1 MMNGGMEGFVSYWG
15 KLDMAGLK
23 LTDLIEVELLQKIQ
37 DEFSK
42 YTGMAAL
49 TTDADGK
56 PITKGSAFT
65 DFCMSYTRESELG
78 YKRCMQSDKNAAI
91 MALEKGEPVV
101 YVCHAGLAD
110 FASPIMMGDK
120 LLGCFLGGQVRVS
133 SETDEKSL
141 KELADELGIEYES
154 YYRALQKTNVIDKVE
169 LEKAAK
175 FLGIIA
181 NVLSEMAYQNY
192 MSIDKYRNLERA
204 ARSQSHFLMDLS
216 SDLHENMSEW
226 ISSLESAVNNGS
238 IEKVMGVI
246 DTMLT
251 NGTTTYS
258 IIGDIV
264 DYMKFSDGNVALYE
278 SPYSIS
284 DVVQAVVE
292 LEEEEA
298 LQKRV
303 RLSYKIEDTVPEQL
317 LGDGGRIGQV
327 LTKLITNGIA
337 LKDVNQGD
345 SEIRIFVSAKKDS
358 YAHILTIR
366 VQNCGE
372 VLTGEELAVV
382 REYFSRGILRL
393 QEREELSEFSLSI
406 VDMFVRQMQGKIS
419 VESTKGEGTSFV
431 IEMPQLKVIE
441 G

>member
-1 MMNGGMEGFVSYWG
+1 MCLLEGTGMAE
-15 KLDMAGLK
+15 LL
-23 LTDLIEVELLQKIQ
+23 LTDLIDVELLQKIQ

-65 DFCMSYTRESELG
+65 DFCMKYTRQSELG
-78 YKRCMQSDKNAAI
+78 LQRCMESDKNAAV
-91 MALEKGEPVV
+91 MALESGEPVV

-133 SETDEKSL
+133 SKVDEEAL
-141 KELADELGIEYES
+141 KEVAEELGIEYKS
-154 YYRALQKTNVIDKVE
+154 YFEAMQNTNVIGKKE
-169 LEKAAK
+169 LKKSAK
-175 FLGIIA
+175 FLGIVA

-192 MSIDKYRNLERA
+192 MAIDKYRELERA

-216 SDLHENMSEW
+216 SDLHKNMSEW
-226 ISSLESAVNNGS
+226 ITALQEVVRNGS
-238 IEKVMGVI
+238 VESVMDVI

-278 SPYSIS
+278 TAYSIS
-284 DVVQAVVE
+284 DVVQAVIE
-292 LEEEEA
+292 LEEDEA
-298 LQKRV
+298 KAKNV
-303 RLSYKIEDTVPEQL
+303 TLSYRVEEDVPECL

-327 LTKLITNGIA
+327 LSKLVSNAVGFKSDSTKET
-337 LKDVNQGD
+337 KV
-345 SEIRIFVSAKKDS
+345 EILVSVRKES
-358 YAHILTIR
+358 YAH
-366 VQNCGE
+366 
-372 VLTGEELAVV
+372 VLEIQVCDRGKVLPEYALKLFTD
-382 REYFSRGILRL
+382 YFSRGILYLR
-393 QEREELSEFSLSI
+393 EREDNGDFSLSV
-406 VDMFVRQMQGKIS
+406 VDLFVRQMQGKVS
-419 VESTKGEGTSFV
+419 VTSKETEGTVFL
-431 IEMPQLKVIE
+431 IELPQLEVTE
-441 G
+441 S

>member
-1 MMNGGMEGFVSYWG
+1 MCLLEGTGMAE
-15 KLDMAGLK
+15 LL
-23 LTDLIEVELLQKIQ
+23 LTDLIDVELLQKIQ

-65 DFCMSYTRESELG
+65 DFCMKYTRQSELG
-78 YKRCMQSDKNAAI
+78 LQRCMESDKNAAV
-91 MALEKGEPVV
+91 MALESGEPVV

-133 SETDEKSL
+133 SKVDEEAL
-141 KELADELGIEYES
+141 KEVAEELGIEYKS
-154 YYRALQKTNVIDKVE
+154 YFEAMQNTNVIGKKE
-169 LEKAAK
+169 LKKSAK
-175 FLGIIA
+175 FLGIVA

-192 MSIDKYRNLERA
+192 MAIDKYRELERA

-216 SDLHENMSEW
+216 SDLHKNMSEW
-226 ISSLESAVNNGS
+226 ITALQEVVRNGS
-238 IEKVMGVI
+238 VESVMDVI

-278 SPYSIS
+278 TAYSIS
-284 DVVQAVVE
+284 DVVQAVIE
-292 LEEEEA
+292 LEEDEA
-298 LQKRV
+298 KAKNV
-303 RLSYKIEDTVPEQL
+303 TLSYRVEEDVPECL

-327 LTKLITNGIA
+327 LSKLVSNAVGFKSDSTKET
-337 LKDVNQGD
+337 KV
-345 SEIRIFVSAKKDS
+345 EILVSVRKES
-358 YAHILTIR
+358 YAH
-366 VQNCGE
+366 
-372 VLTGEELAVV
+372 VLEIQVCDRGKVLPEYALKLFTD
-382 REYFSRGILRL
+382 YFSRGILYLR
-393 QEREELSEFSLSI
+393 EREDNGDFSLSI
-406 VDMFVRQMQGKIS
+406 VDLFVRQMQGKVS
-419 VESTKGEGTSFV
+419 VTSKETEGTVFL
-431 IEMPQLKVIE
+431 IELPQLEVTE
-441 G
+441 R

>member
-1 MMNGGMEGFVSYWG
+1 MT
-15 KLDMAGLK
+15 GLL
-23 LTDLIEVELLQKIQ
+23 LTDLIDIDLLQKIQ

-56 PITKGSAFT
+56 PLTKGSAFT
-65 DFCMSYTRESELG
+65 DFCMNHTRQSELG
-78 YKRCMQSDKNAAI
+78 YQRCVASDKNAAV
-91 MALEKGEPVV
+91 MALESGEPVV

-110 FASPIMMGDK
+110 FASPIMLGDK

-133 SETDEKSL
+133 SKIDEEAL
-141 KELADELGIEYES
+141 KETAEELGIEYTS
-154 YYRALQKTNVIDKVE
+154 YYQAMEKTNYIGKKE
-169 LEKAAK
+169 LKKSAK
-175 FLGIIA
+175 FLGIVA

-192 MSIDKYRNLERA
+192 MAIDKYRNLERA

-226 ISSLESAVNNGS
+226 ISALQDVVKNGS
-238 IEKVMGVI
+238 VESVMDVI

-278 SPYSIS
+278 TTYSIH

-298 LQKRV
+298 AQKKV
-303 RLSYKIEDTVPEQL
+303 KLSYRVAEDVPAKL
-317 LGDGGRIGQV
+317 LGDGGRIGQM
-327 LTKLITNGIA
+327 LAKLISNA
-337 LKDVNQGD
+337 LAIKYDG
-345 SEIRIFVSAKKDS
+345 SKETEIEISVTAKMDS
-358 YAHILTIR
+358 YAH
-366 VQNCGE
+366 
-372 VLTGEELAVV
+372 VLEIKLQDRGMVFSEDTLLRV
-382 REYFSRGILRL
+382 REYFSRGALHM
-393 QEREELSEFSLSI
+393 QDREEKEDFTLSI
-406 VDMFVRQMQGKIS
+406 VDLFVRQMQGKITVDS
-419 VESTKGEGTSFV
+419 NEAEGTTFV
-431 IEMPQLKVIE
+431 IELPQLEVAE
-441 G
+441 S

>member
-1 MMNGGMEGFVSYWG
+1 
-15 KLDMAGLK
+15 MAELL
-23 LTDLIEVELLQKIQ
+23 LTDLIDVELLQKIQ

-65 DFCMSYTRESELG
+65 DFCMKYTRQSELG
-78 YKRCMQSDKNAAI
+78 LRRCMESDKNAALK
-91 MALEKGEPVV
+91 ALESGEPVV

-133 SETDEKSL
+133 SKIDEEAL
-141 KELADELGIEYES
+141 KETAKELGIEYES
-154 YYRALQKTNVIDKVE
+154 YYQAMESTNTIGKKE
-169 LEKAAK
+169 LKKSAK
-175 FLGIIA
+175 FLGIVA

-226 ISSLESAVNNGS
+226 IAALREVVKNGS
-238 IEKVMGVI
+238 VETVMDVI

-278 SPYSIS
+278 AVYSIHE
-284 DVVQAVVE
+284 VVQAVVE

-298 LQKRV
+298 KAKNV
-303 RLSYKIEDTVPEQL
+303 KLSYRVDEDVPAYL
-317 LGDGGRIGQV
+317 LGDGGRIGQM
-327 LTKLITNGIA
+327 LAKLVSNAVTFK
-337 LKDVNQGD
+337 KDCMKEAKM
-345 SEIRIFVSAKKDS
+345 EILVSVRKDS
-358 YAHILTIR
+358 YAHVLEIR
-366 VQNCGE
+366 VCDRGKFFSKDTLKVFND
-372 VLTGEELAVV
+372 
-382 REYFSRGILRL
+382 YFSRGMLHFK
-393 QEREELSEFSLSI
+393 EREESEDFSLSI
-406 VDMFVRQMQGKIS
+406 VDLFVRQMQGKIS
-419 VESTKGEGTSFV
+419 VTSKETEGTVFL
-431 IEMPQLKVIE
+431 IELPQLEVTE
-441 G
+441 S

>member
-1 MMNGGMEGFVSYWG
+1 
-15 KLDMAGLK
+15 MAELL
-23 LTDLIEVELLQKIQ
+23 LTDLIDVELLQKIQ

-65 DFCMSYTRESELG
+65 DFCMKYTRQSELG
-78 YKRCMQSDKNAAI
+78 LQRCMESDKNAAV
-91 MALEKGEPVV
+91 MALESGEPVV

-133 SETDEKSL
+133 SKVDEEAL
-141 KELADELGIEYES
+141 KEVAEELGIEYKS
-154 YYRALQKTNVIDKVE
+154 YFEAMQNTNVIGKKE
-169 LEKAAK
+169 LKKSAK
-175 FLGIIA
+175 FLGIVA

-192 MSIDKYRNLERA
+192 VAIDKYRELERA

-216 SDLHENMSEW
+216 SDLHKNMSEW
-226 ISSLESAVNNGS
+226 ITALQEVVRNGS
-238 IEKVMGVI
+238 VESVMDVI

-278 SPYSIS
+278 TAYSIS
-284 DVVQAVVE
+284 DVVQAVIE
-292 LEEEEA
+292 LEEDEA
-298 LQKRV
+298 KAKNV
-303 RLSYKIEDTVPEQL
+303 TLSYRVEEDVPECL

-327 LTKLITNGIA
+327 LSKLVSNAVGFKSDSTKET
-337 LKDVNQGD
+337 KV
-345 SEIRIFVSAKKDS
+345 EILVSVRKES
-358 YAHILTIR
+358 YAHVLEIR
-366 VQNCGE
+366 VCDRGK
-372 VLTGEELAVV
+372 VLPEYALKLFT
-382 REYFSRGILRL
+382 EYFSRGILYLR
-393 QEREELSEFSLSI
+393 EREDNGDFSLSI
-406 VDMFVRQMQGKIS
+406 VDLFVRQMQGKVS
-419 VESTKGEGTSFV
+419 VTSKETEGTVFLV
-431 IEMPQLKVIE
+431 ELPQLEVTE
-441 G
+441 S